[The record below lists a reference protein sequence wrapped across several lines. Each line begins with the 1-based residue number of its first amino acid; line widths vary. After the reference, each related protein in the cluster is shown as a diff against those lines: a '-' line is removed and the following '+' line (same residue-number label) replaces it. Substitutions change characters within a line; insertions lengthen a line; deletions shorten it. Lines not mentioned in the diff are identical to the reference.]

1 MFRLIKS
8 WLSLLLSSI
17 FSVLGKSFFS
27 VLINGTSQVK
37 SKIGRVKSDLI
48 ITIVNH
54 MKNSFYIY
62 VKIYFKNINRRNNF

>member
-37 SKIGRVKSDLI
+37 SSIGRVKSDLI

-54 MKNSFYIY
+54 TKNSFNFMLKYIL
-62 VKIYFKNINRRNNF
+62 KT